1 MNHLRY
7 VLPLVIISLV
17 FGTSSNTPGQPV
29 ALGYRARCPEAVVM
43 AKTGII
49 LSSVISGVHGYVW
62 LRFVSGKPEKRE
74 G

>member
-17 FGTSSNTPGQPV
+17 FETPSNTPGQPV
-29 ALGYRARCPEAVVM
+29 ALGYGARCPEATVM

-49 LSSVISGVHGYVW
+49 LSSVISGVLGYVW